1 MSRTAVVVGSSVA
14 GVRTAQALTAGGF
27 DGRVLVI
34 GAEDTEPYDKPPLS
48 KHFLTGAW
56 AAGRLSLLNGG
67 PSDERIELRLGAAA
81 EHLDVADK
89 QVSLADGTRVPY
101 DVCVIATGAS
111 ARPSPWAARDGVHVL
126 RTLGDGAALRRDLL
140 RGGEVVVVGGGFVG
154 AEVAAAAR
162 GLACRVTIV
171 DPLLDPMA
179 RVLGPAVGPL
189 LTGIHE
195 RHGVRTRF
203 GAGVV
208 AIEGTSGDLR
218 VFLDD
223 GTVLPAA
230 TVVVGIGAVP
240 NDGWL
245 RSSGLDVANGVL
257 CDEYCRALGTRD
269 VFAAGDVARWPHPRH
284 TDHVRVEHWTNAVE
298 QAACVARNI
307 VQPDEPVPYR
317 PVEYVWSDQY
327 DWKIQIVG
335 SPARTTG
342 HTVIGDLTGDR
353 PRAAV
358 ASTDAAGR
366 LAAAVTLNWPR
377 ALVTCRRLLAAD
389 ADFTEALAEL
399 DRLADARPAGRR
411 P

>member
-14 GVRTAQALTAGGF
+14 GVRTAQALAAGGF
-27 DGRVLVI
+27 DGRVLVV
-34 GAEDTEPYDKPPLS
+34 GAEDTAPYDKPPLS

-56 AAGRLSLLNGG
+56 TAGKLALLNGG
-67 PSDERIELRLGAAA
+67 PADERVELRLGAAA
-81 EHLDVADK
+81 EHLDVEDK
-89 QVSLADGTRVPY
+89 QVRLSDGTRVRY

-126 RTLGDGAALRRDLL
+126 RTLRDGAALRRDLL
-140 RGGEVVVVGGGFVG
+140 RGGDVVVVGGGFVG

-162 GLACRVTIV
+162 GLARRVTVV
-171 DPLLDPMA
+171 DPLRDPMA
-179 RVLGPAVGPL
+179 RVVGPTIGPL
-189 LTGIHE
+189 LSGIHE

-203 GAGVV
+203 GTGVV

-245 RSSGLDVANGVL
+245 RSSGLDVADGVL
-257 CDEYCRALGTRD
+257 CDEYCRAQGTRD
-269 VFAAGDVARWPHPRH
+269 VYAAGDVARWPHPRH
-284 TDHVRVEHWTNAVE
+284 GGHVRVEHWTNAVE

-307 VQPDEPVPYR
+307 VRPDEPVPYR

-327 DWKIQIVG
+327 DWKIQIAG
-335 SPARTTG
+335 SPARATG
-342 HTVIGDLTGDR
+342 HTVLGDPTGDR

-358 ASTDAAGR
+358 AYTDAAGR

-377 ALVTCRRLLAAD
+377 ALVACRRLLAAE
-389 ADFTEALAEL
+389 ADFTRAVEEL
-399 DRLADARPAGRR
+399 EPLADARPTGRR
-411 P
+411 S